1 MSAVNWAPPASV
13 HSQTDPDAA
22 AMLKWLEADLKN
34 VDRRITPWIVAVA
47 HYPIFCS
54 GCLTGTPAGM
64 PAALEPLFIKHGV
77 DIYSAGHWH
86 YYESLW
92 PTVSTNQLFGLPNTS
107 MTPPLPT
114 KRSFVD
120 PDATVY
126 LIRMMAFQKH
136 HSYIIYGI
144 RVYLVGT

>member
-1 MSAVNWAPPASV
+1 MVRVMICQSSVATSDLRPSLAAVRSV
-13 HSQTDPDAA
+13 ECAYT
-22 AMLKWLEADLKN
+22 
-34 VDRRITPWIVAVA
+34 
-47 HYPIFCS
+47 
-54 GCLTGTPAGM
+54 
-64 PAALEPLFIKHGV
+64 
-77 DIYSAGHWH
+77 GHWH

-92 PTVSTNQLFGLPNTS
+92 PTVSTNQPFGLPNTS

-136 HSYIIYGI
+136 STYIIYGI